1 MGTYTMYQLQVQY
14 RNCNYSWQTPSQ
26 ARDFEIMICLIH
38 QAFVTAW
45 ALIFGLHSPAFAVNH
60 PGMAK
65 WCPSNL
71 DSHEAVSPV
80 APFTNMV

>member
-1 MGTYTMYQLQVQY
+1 MGTYTMCQLQVQY
-14 RNCNYSWQTPSQ
+14 RNCNYSWQSPSQ
-26 ARDFEIMICLIH
+26 ARDFEIMVCLIH

-45 ALIFGLHSPAFAVNH
+45 ALIFGLHSPAFGVNR